1 MKLGEV
7 FSIIEKIFLIKEEIM
22 ELRNIA
28 IIAHVDHGK
37 TTLVD
42 QLLKSSET
50 FRTNEEIANRA
61 LDSNDIERER
71 GITILAK
78 TTSIIYKGTK
88 INILDTPGHADFGGE
103 VERIM
108 NMVDGCLLLV
118 DAFEGTMPQ
127 TRFVL
132 KKALEAH
139 VKPIV
144 VINKID
150 RANINIEQTLDEV
163 LTLFIELG
171 APDEFLEFKTVYA
184 SALKGT
190 SSLSSDPNNQVE
202 GMDAVLQ
209 TIIDEIPAPNTD
221 INGSLQMQVALLD
234 YNDFVG
240 RIGIGTIK
248 RGTIRV
254 NDNVSV
260 SRLDGSITNFRV
272 LKLFGFQGLKRL
284 EISEASA
291 GDIVAVAGLADINV
305 GETICEYNKVDP
317 LPLIRLDEPTLQMT
331 FGTNSSPLSGKDGK
345 QLTARKIE
353 ERLFREVQKDVALRV
368 ERIPNTESWIVSGR
382 GELHLS
388 ILIENMRRE
397 SFELEV
403 SKPQVIIKEI
413 NGQKCEPYED
423 LTIDVPNE
431 YVGDIMTT
439 IGERNG
445 ELVTMDAKETV
456 TILKYVIPSRGLL
469 GYMTNFMTLTKG
481 YGIISH
487 TYKEYRPVATNSI
500 GERNIGVLVS
510 VEAGQATP
518 YAIEHTEERGTMFIA
533 PGTEVYEGM
542 IVGEHRYDFDLAVNV
557 TQKKN
562 LTNVRSSTKDNT
574 VVLKSPRKMSLEA
587 CLDYINSDEL
597 VEITP
602 TTFRMRKKI
611 LNTAERKKHEAHVKR
626 EQANE

>member
-1 MKLGEV
+1 
-7 FSIIEKIFLIKEEIM
+7 M

-42 QLLKSSET
+42 QLLKASST
-50 FRTNEEIANRA
+50 FRSNEELSDRA
-61 LDSNDIERER
+61 MDSNDIERER

-78 TTSIIYKGTK
+78 TTSIIYKDTK

-190 SSLSSDPNNQVE
+190 SSLSPNPEDQVE

-209 TIIDEIPAPNTD
+209 TIIDEIPAPSMD
-221 INGSLQMQVALLD
+221 KEGSLQLQVALLD

-248 RGTIRV
+248 RGTIHV
-254 NDNVSV
+254 NDNCTV
-260 SRLDGSITNFRV
+260 SRLDGSTTNFRV

-284 EISEASA
+284 EVEEASA
-291 GDIVAVAGLADINV
+291 GDIVAVAGLTDINV
-305 GETICEYNKVDP
+305 GETICQFGKVDP

-345 QLTARKIE
+345 LLTARKIE
-353 ERLFREVQKDVALRV
+353 ERLYRETQKDVALRV

-397 SFELEV
+397 GFELEV

-413 NGQKCEPYED
+413 DGVKCEPYED
-423 LTIDVPNE
+423 LLIDIPNE

-439 IGERNG
+439 IGERSG
-445 ELVTMDAKETV
+445 ELESMDAKETV

-481 YGIISH
+481 YGILSH
-487 TYKEYRPVATNSI
+487 VYKEYRPVQSNSI
-500 GERNIGVLVS
+500 GERIIGVLVS

-574 VVLKSPRKMSLEA
+574 VVLKTPRKMSLEA
-587 CLDYINSDEL
+587 CLDYINTDEL

-602 TTFRMRKKI
+602 STYRMRKKI
-611 LNTAERKKHEAHVKR
+611 LNTAERKKWESRVKKAQ
-626 EQANE
+626 ECE